1 VFSAGRDGDGGGE
14 GGGDAQQRGEGAIAA
29 ARAAGG
35 GGPGLIVSENRL
47 TPLLVYTSI
56 GLSALTPRCA
66 ATKRPFFGAVFR
78 RRFLLNTMMI
88 QFAKTGS
95 GYLTWR

>member
-14 GGGDAQQRGEGAIAA
+14 GGGEAQQRGEGAIAA

-66 ATKRPFFGAVFR
+66 ATKRPFSFEHDDDSICQDRLRIF
-78 RRFLLNTMMI
+78 NT
-88 QFAKTGS
+88 A
-95 GYLTWR
+95 LT

>member
-14 GGGDAQQRGEGAIAA
+14 GGGDAQQRGEEAIAA

-66 ATKRPFFGAVFR
+66 ATKRPVFERNGPFSAPFFGAVF
-78 RRFLLNTMMI
+78 F
-88 QFAKTGS
+88 
-95 GYLTWR
+95 